1 MFIICKFLINLL
13 GYIVYLGEIITNIR
27 QMTIDEL
34 LKDKTI
40 KSKEKTEIISKWI
53 MEKSLPIDELIVFAE
68 KQKDPVKGTCIEAIE
83 YATKQHPE
91 IADENVLNFVTET
104 LTSKAPRIKW
114 ESAKVIGNI
123 AHLFSTRLKTPIIH
137 LLINTEHEGAV
148 VRWSSAFAL
157 GEILKLKTEY
167 NKDLLPAIYSL
178 SKKEE
183 KKSIQK
189 IYLDALKALK
199 K

>member
-1 MFIICKFLINLL
+1 MGI
-13 GYIVYLGEIITNIR
+13 E
-27 QMTIDEL
+27 EL
-34 LKDKTI
+34 LKDKAI

-53 MEKSLPIDELIVFAE
+53 IEKSLPIDELIAFAE

-83 YATKQHPE
+83 YATKLHPE
-91 IADENVLNFVTET
+91 IADENVLNFVTEA

-123 AHLFSTRLKTPIIH
+123 AHLFNTRLKAPIAN
-137 LLINTEHEGAV
+137 LLINTEDEGTV

-167 NKDLLPAIYSL
+167 NKDLLPAIEGI
-178 SKKEE
+178 SKKED